1 VSAAADCTFCH
12 GRPVIN
18 AGHWID
24 SEAPKFA
31 PCPRCGHTFTEG
43 EFQAG
48 ALRDPEPSNE
58 VPS

>member
-12 GRPVIN
+12 GRPVLN

-31 PCPRCGHTFTEG
+31 PCPRCGRTFTED

-48 ALRDPEPSNE
+48 ARREPE